1 MIDYLIYLDKSDMDK
16 GTRDKI
22 IDVVKEIAI
31 TTITSSVP
39 VLIAVLTKKFHK

>member
-1 MIDYLIYLDKSDMDK
+1 MDK

-22 IDVVKEIAI
+22 IDAVKEVVI

>member
-1 MIDYLIYLDKSDMDK
+1 MIDYLIYFDKSDMDK
-16 GTRDKI
+16 DTRDKI
-22 IDVVKEIAI
+22 IDAVKEIAI